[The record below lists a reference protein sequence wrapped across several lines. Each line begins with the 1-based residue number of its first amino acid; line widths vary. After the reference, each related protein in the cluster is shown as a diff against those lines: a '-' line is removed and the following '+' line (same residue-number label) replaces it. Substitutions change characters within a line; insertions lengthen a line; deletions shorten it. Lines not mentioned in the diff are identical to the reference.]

1 MVIDVIIANRAIHN
15 SVWLKTSFGIISE
28 CNSSRLNRS
37 ETENILKEPFPN
49 FNLLSKPVVE
59 PHLSTS
65 VEFVGLFSIEFDF
78 IQQTCQ
84 IPASHWKLISIDVVF
99 VTDDLS
105 VIWKSK
111 TFLNSYIKRDH
122 FYLRAH
128 SVCQNAAKIIND
140 PMIYNQQPIVF
151 AG

>member
-1 MVIDVIIANRAIHN
+1 MVIDVIIANRATHN
-15 SVWLKTSFGIISE
+15 SVWLKTTFGTSSK
-28 CNSSRLNRS
+28 CNSSRLYRS
-37 ETENILKEPFPN
+37 ETKNILKEPFPK

-65 VEFVGLFSIEFDF
+65 LEFVGSFSIKFDF

-84 IPASHWKLISIDVVF
+84 IPASHWISIDVVF

-111 TFLNSYIKRDH
+111 TCLNSIIKRDH
-122 FYLRAH
+122 FYLRTH

-140 PMIYNQQPIVF
+140 PMIYKQQPIVF